1 MSGLVIWVSELI
13 LWVFGSGRVG
23 SGRAAGSAGS
33 AGSGELDVWGK
44 THFGNLYLKKTGRK
58 SGHFSERVLIYGS

>member
-1 MSGLVIWVSELI
+1 MSGLVFWVSELI

-23 SGRAAGSAGS
+23 SGRVGS

-44 THFGNLYLKKTGRK
+44 IHFGNLYLKKIGRK
-58 SGHFSERVLIYGS
+58 SGYFFKKGLIYES